1 MKVVVWGARLGLV
14 LGACGVGDRDG
25 TAAAAAG
32 PGGGGA
38 PPARIAFVNARAALA
53 SMPGY
58 AKAESTYV
66 KEGEAAQSG
75 DAKAADRPR
84 LRRSPTSSSSRRCSP
99 RPTAPTRRKELE
111 TKNEQLQTRARE
123 IQQRMGQRERELLQ
137 PMQERLSAII
147 DGIRAESNYTMII
160 DLGAQGLGIVTYDKS
175 LDITQRVVARLRQ
188 TN

>member
-1 MKVVVWGARLGLV
+1 MKVVVWGAGLGLV
-14 LGACGVGDRDG
+14 LGAFGAVD
-25 TAAAAAG
+25 TAAQQPAAG
-32 PGGGGA
+32 NAGAPVA

-66 KEGEAAQSG
+66 KEAEAAQSEMRKLQASL
-75 DAKAADRPR
+75 DSSVADFEQQQAMLSATNR
-84 LRRSPTSSSSRRCSP
+84 
-99 RPTAPTRRKELE
+99 ATRRKELE
-111 TKNEQLQTRARE
+111 TKNEQFQTRGRE
-123 IQQRMGQRERELLQ
+123 IQQRLGQRERELLQ

-147 DGIRAESNYTMII
+147 DGIRAENNYSMII
-160 DLGAQGLGIVTYDKS
+160 DLAAQGLGIVTYDKS

>member
-14 LGACGVGDRDG
+14 LGAFGVGDAMAQQQPPSAP
-25 TAAAAAG
+25 T
-32 PGGGGA
+32 GGA
-38 PPARIAFVNARAALA
+38 PPPARIAFVNARAALA

-66 KEGEAAQSG
+66 KEGEAAQSEMRKLQTAL
-75 DAKAADRPR
+75 DSAVADFEQQQAMLSATNR
-84 LRRSPTSSSSRRCSP
+84 
-99 RPTAPTRRKELE
+99 ATRRKELE

>member
-1 MKVVVWGARLGLV
+1 MKVVVRGVVLGLL
-14 LGACGVGDRDG
+14 LGAM
-25 TAAAAAG
+25 AG
-32 PGGGGA
+32 IDLAVAQQPA
-38 PPARIAFVNARAALA
+38 TPPAGTRIAFVNARAALA

-58 AKAESTYV
+58 SKAESTYV
-66 KEGEAAQSG
+66 KEGEAAQGEMRRLQGALDSAVAEFEQQQAMLSASNRA
-75 DAKAADRPR
+75 AK
-84 LRRSPTSSSSRRCSP
+84 
-99 RPTAPTRRKELE
+99 RKELE

-147 DGIRAESNYTMII
+147 DGIRAESNYAMII

-175 LDITQRVVARLRQ
+175 LDITPRVVARLKQ

>member
-14 LGACGVGDRDG
+14 LGAFGVGD
-25 TAAAAAG
+25 AMAQQQPPSAPA
-32 PGGGGA
+32 GGA
-38 PPARIAFVNARAALA
+38 ASPARIAFVNGRAALT

-58 AKAESTYV
+58 AKAESTYM
-66 KEGEAAQSG
+66 KEGEAAQMEMRKMQATIDS
-75 DAKAADRPR
+75 AVADFEQQQAMLSATNR
-84 LRRSPTSSSSRRCSP
+84 
-99 RPTAPTRRKELE
+99 ATRRKELE

-147 DGIRAESNYTMII
+147 DGIRAENNYTMII
-160 DLGAQGLGIVTYDKS
+160 DLGVQGLGILTYDKS

>member
-1 MKVVVWGARLGLV
+1 MKVVVSGVWLGLV
-14 LGACGVGDRDG
+14 LGAF
-25 TAAAAAG
+25 AG
-32 PGGGGA
+32 AGEAVAQQPATGA
-38 PPARIAFVNARAALA
+38 TPAPARIAFVNARAALA

-66 KEGEAAQSG
+66 KEAEAAQTEMRRLQASL
-75 DAKAADRPR
+75 DSSVADFEQQQAMLSASNRAA
-84 LRRSPTSSSSRRCSP
+84 
-99 RPTAPTRRKELE
+99 RRKELE
-111 TKNEQLQTRARE
+111 TRNEQFQTRGRE
-123 IQQRMGQRERELLQ
+123 IQQRLGQRERELLQ

-147 DGIRAESNYTMII
+147 DGIRAESNYSLII

>member
-1 MKVVVWGARLGLV
+1 MLSA
-14 LGACGVGDRDG
+14 
-25 TAAAAAG
+25 T
-32 PGGGGA
+32 
-38 PPARIAFVNARAALA
+38 NRA
-53 SMPGY
+53 
-58 AKAESTYV
+58 
-66 KEGEAAQSG
+66 
-75 DAKAADRPR
+75 
-84 LRRSPTSSSSRRCSP
+84 
-99 RPTAPTRRKELE
+99 TRRKELE

>member
-14 LGACGVGDRDG
+14 LGAIGAAD
-25 TAAAAAG
+25 AAAQQPAAG
-32 PGGGGA
+32 NTGSTPA
-38 PPARIAFVNARAALA
+38 PARIAFVNARAALA

-66 KEGEAAQSG
+66 KEGEAAQSEMRKLQASL
-75 DAKAADRPR
+75 DSAVADFEQQQAMLSATNR
-84 LRRSPTSSSSRRCSP
+84 
-99 RPTAPTRRKELE
+99 ATRRKELE

-137 PMQERLSAII
+137 PMQERLTAII
-147 DGIRAESNYTMII
+147 DGIRAESNFSMII

>member
-1 MKVVVWGARLGLV
+1 MKVVVWGARLGLM
-14 LGACGVGDRDG
+14 LGAFGVGG
-25 TAAAAAG
+25 AAAQQPASGAAAA
-32 PGGGGA
+32 PG
-38 PPARIAFVNARAALA
+38 RIAFVNARAALA

-66 KEGEAAQSG
+66 KEGEAAQTEMRKLQASL
-75 DAKAADRPR
+75 DSAVADFEQQQAMLSATNRAA
-84 LRRSPTSSSSRRCSP
+84 
-99 RPTAPTRRKELE
+99 RRKDLE

-137 PMQERLSAII
+137 PMQERLSAIL
-147 DGIRAESNYTMII
+147 DGIRAENNYAMII